1 MKDKKH
7 LFIWIGKKDEI
18 KKLIQDMKIASG
30 LSETAESPL
39 VFIPNVEKLQKKLQ
53 KKAEQQNKKTD

>member
-1 MKDKKH
+1 
-7 LFIWIGKKDEI
+7 
-18 KKLIQDMKIASG
+18 MKIASG

-53 KKAEQQNKKTD
+53 KKAEQQAKKSD